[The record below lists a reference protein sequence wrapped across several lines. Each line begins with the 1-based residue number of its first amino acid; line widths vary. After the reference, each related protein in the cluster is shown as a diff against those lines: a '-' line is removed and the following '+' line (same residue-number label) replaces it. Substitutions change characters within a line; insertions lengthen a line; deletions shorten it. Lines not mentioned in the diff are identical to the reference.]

1 MLHLMTTLSPVS
13 GAPMQYELIKAKSL
27 LSKPTVADGWFHI
40 NRGLNAYR
48 GCEHLCAYCDGMAE
62 HYHVDDFLTR
72 VQVKENAPEVLRREL
87 IKAGFTPRGHLPEG
101 TLLPYLS
108 RSDALRVA
116 RQGPRLSVIGVC
128 GGVSDGYQPA
138 EKQYRVTRRILE
150 TLLDF
155 EMPVF
160 VLTKSSL
167 VLRDLDLLKEIHE
180 RAFANVVF
188 TITLHDERTKRIFEP
203 NSSPT
208 AERFDALKAIRN
220 AGLFG
225 GVMATPIIPG
235 IGDTEEN
242 MQGLARDAK
251 WAGAEFILFAGMTLK
266 PGRQKD
272 YFLRVVKE
280 HFPEQLELLKH
291 VYANNDRYGAPMRGE
306 LPVNVML
313 RGRRICQEVGI
324 PDRSVRHMLRS
335 EPGANRRVLQAL
347 LDIVFYQSYVL
358 NMRWTQSKPYHQL
371 AATIEAGVEDLESLQ
386 RAKRLAERLGTTPEM
401 ARAVEEILARGSCT
415 QLDAVVKRI
424 DTLARA
430 A

>member
-1 MLHLMTTLSPVS
+1 
-13 GAPMQYELIKAKSL
+13 MQYELTKAKSL
-27 LSKPTVADGWFHI
+27 LSKPMVADGWFHV

-87 IKAGFTPRGHLPEG
+87 LKAGFTSHGHVQTG
-101 TLLPYLS
+101 TLLPFFGAKEAKRLAS
-108 RSDALRVA
+108 KGLRA
-116 RQGPRLSVIGVC
+116 SVIGVC

-138 EKQYRVTRRILE
+138 ERQYQVTRRILQ

-167 VLRDLDLLKEIHE
+167 VLRDLDLLKQIHE

-188 TITLHDERTKRIFEP
+188 TITLHDEATKQVFEP
-203 NSSPT
+203 NSSAT
-208 AERFDALKAIRN
+208 WERFEALKEIRR

-242 MQGLARDAK
+242 MRGLATDAK
-251 WAGAEFILFAGMTLK
+251 RVGAEFILFAGMTLK

-272 YFLRVVKE
+272 YFLRVVKA
-280 HFPEQLELLKH
+280 HFPEQLELLQSI
-291 VYANNDRYGAPMRGE
+291 YANNDRWGSPIRE
-306 LPVNVML
+306 RVPVNVML

-324 PDRSVRHMLRS
+324 RDRSVRHMLRS
-335 EPGANRRVLQAL
+335 EPEANRHVLQAL
-347 LDIVFYQSYVL
+347 LDIAFYQSFAL
-358 NMRWTQSKPYHQL
+358 GMRWTQSKPYQQL
-371 AATIEAGVEDLESLQ
+371 AATIEAGVENLEDLRREN
-386 RAKRLAERLGTTPEM
+386 RLAERLGTTPELV
-401 ARAVEEILARGSCT
+401 RAIEEILDRNSCA
-415 QLDAVVKRI
+415 QLEAVLKRVDA
-424 DTLARA
+424 LARTA
-430 A
+430 